1 MKSSQNIFFRPTKN
15 VETRKPLDSLM
26 MSREIRNRL
35 FERLEQ
41 TLVRVV

>member
-1 MKSSQNIFFRPTKN
+1 MRNSQNVFFRPTRS

-41 TLVRVV
+41 TLVHVV